1 MKITHFAVLASLV
14 LGLGAATGPAAAF
27 DPSRDSLS
35 GYGEVRHDGWRGDR
49 HGRGYGDRW
58 DRGPRHGYGYRMGW
72 HEIRHAVRA
81 QGFRRIHDIEPRG
94 PHYRVSAINHR
105 GQFVRL
111 RVNGFNGA
119 VMAVRVIGGG
129 WGGGYGDVY

>member
-1 MKITHFAVLASLV
+1 
-14 LGLGAATGPAAAF
+14 
-27 DPSRDSLS
+27 
-35 GYGEVRHDGWRGDR
+35 
-49 HGRGYGDRW
+49 
-58 DRGPRHGYGYRMGW
+58 
-72 HEIRHAVRA
+72 
-81 QGFRRIHDIEPRG
+81 
-94 PHYRVSAINHR
+94 VSAINHR